1 VIKAAGLETVSG
13 CRDGNEEDQFGQV
26 ARHRLR
32 CAHESAASDSKQ
44 FRRTC
49 MLTKMLCPAVL
60 ILLAL
65 APYGVAQAADMAIDC
80 KLKGGTV
87 VQLPAAACAL
97 EGGTPVS
104 AAVAP
109 AAAAPADASAA
120 GNQPPGSKLEEAQK
134 SIVGLLSKSVESTTP
149 LNRNPE
155 GIERTAKFDGCK
167 LTVNEDLHI
176 QYGNFYSV
184 WKDFKISSVIDF
196 QKIDRDE
203 FGILGEVASKGGD
216 FKATAVYVE
225 ERKHKD
231 GNNISI
237 SVLNLRDGS
246 YTQYRT
252 HGPSAYL
259 ETPRDDLWVADV
271 YGYPKDTGM
280 GNVATD
286 RVRILLMVSSSEDA
300 VKLDNAFEE
309 VNTMC
314 RAQPA
319 EAK

>member
-1 VIKAAGLETVSG
+1 
-13 CRDGNEEDQFGQV
+13 
-26 ARHRLR
+26 
-32 CAHESAASDSKQ
+32 
-44 FRRTC
+44 
-49 MLTKMLCPAVL
+49 MLTKMLRPATL

-109 AAAAPADASAA
+109 ATAAAPAAENAA
-120 GNQPPGSKLEEAQK
+120 GNQPTPGDATSHSKLDETQK
-134 SIVGLLSKSVESTTP
+134 WIVGLLGKSVESTTP

-167 LTVNEDLHI
+167 LTVDEDLHI
-176 QYGNFYSV
+176 QYGNFYTV

-225 ERKHKD
+225 ERKRKD

-237 SVLNLRDGS
+237 SVLNLRNGS
-246 YTQYRT
+246 YTKYRT

-259 ETPRDDLWVADV
+259 DTPRDDLWIADE

-286 RVRILLMVSSSEDA
+286 KIRILLMVSSSDDA
-300 VKLDNAFEE
+300 AKLNNAFEE

-314 RAQPA
+314 RTQQA
-319 EAK
+319 ETK

>member
-1 VIKAAGLETVSG
+1 
-13 CRDGNEEDQFGQV
+13 
-26 ARHRLR
+26 
-32 CAHESAASDSKQ
+32 
-44 FRRTC
+44 
-49 MLTKMLCPAVL
+49 MLTKMLRPATL

-65 APYGVAQAADMAIDC
+65 APYGVARAADMAIDC

-109 AAAAPADASAA
+109 AAASPAAENAA
-120 GNQPPGSKLEEAQK
+120 GNQPTPGDATSHSKLEETQK
-134 SIVGLLSKSVESTTP
+134 WIVGLLGKSVESTTP

-167 LTVNEDLHI
+167 LTVDEDLHI

-225 ERKHKD
+225 ERRRKE

-237 SVLNLRDGS
+237 SVLNLRDGN
-246 YTQYRT
+246 YTKYRT

-259 ETPRDDLWVADV
+259 DTPRDDLWIADE

-280 GNVATD
+280 GNAATD
-286 RVRILLMVSSSEDA
+286 RIRILLMVSSSDDA
-300 VKLDNAFEE
+300 AKLNNAFEE

-314 RAQPA
+314 KTQPA
-319 EAK
+319 ETK